1 MRRGLLIYNPAAGSG
16 RHRARLQNLLRI
28 LRDGGIA
35 TEAAATEQPGH
46 ATTLARNAATA
57 RSVDVV
63 FAHGGDG
70 TIREVAAGLLGSPV
84 ALGVIPGGTVNVVR
98 IAFGLAAKPEE
109 AAARLCQLAPRPIDV
124 GLCGGKPFLMQASA
138 GSVAH
143 VLARAQ
149 GSWLKKKFG
158 MAGILA
164 GSGPAFLEYGYPEII
179 AEIDGQSVRAYSVMV
194 CNISELAGPYRMV
207 PNGRHDDR
215 QLEVALFHGK
225 GFIAEASF
233 SIDLYRGRHAR
244 RPDVEIRPVSVVRI
258 LGPRGNALQIDGDA
272 VTAEWPVELRLA
284 DERLL
289 VLAEPDPRVSA

>member
-16 RHRARLQNLLRI
+16 RQRARLQNLLGL

-35 TEAAATEQPGH
+35 TEAIATHHPGH
-46 ATTLARNAATA
+46 ATTLARDAATV

-70 TIREVAAGLLGSPV
+70 TIREVAAGLLGSSV

-98 IAFGLAAKPEE
+98 LAFGLPATPE
-109 AAARLCQLAPRPIDV
+109 AAAVRLCQLTPRPIDV

-158 MAGILA
+158 LAGVLA
-164 GSGPAFLEYGYPEII
+164 GSGPAFLDYDYPPIE
-179 AEIDGQSVRAYSVMV
+179 AEIDGQTIRAFSVMV

-207 PNGRHDDR
+207 PAGRHDDR

-225 GFIAEASF
+225 GFLAEASF
-233 SIDLYRGRHAR
+233 SIDLYRGRHAT
-244 RPDVEIRPVSVVRI
+244 RPDIEIRPVSVVRM
-258 LGPRGNALQIDGDA
+258 LGPHPLPLQIDGDA
-272 VTAEWPVELRLA
+272 ITAQLPVELRLA

-289 VLAEPDPRVSA
+289 VLAEPDQRCPA

>member
-1 MRRGLLIYNPAAGSG
+1 MRRGLLIYNLAAGSG

-35 TEAAATEQPGH
+35 TEAVATQHPGH
-46 ATTLARNAATA
+46 ATTLARDAAAA

-70 TIREVAAGLLGSPV
+70 TVREVAAGLLGTPV

-98 IAFGLAAKPEE
+98 IAFGLPARPEQ
-109 AAARLCQLAPRPIDV
+109 AAARLCQLAPRPMDV
-124 GLCGGKPFLMQASA
+124 GLCDGKPFLMQASA

-143 VLARAQ
+143 VMARTQ
-149 GSWLKKKFG
+149 GSWLKARCG
-158 MAGILA
+158 LAGIVAASL
-164 GSGPAFLEYGYPEII
+164 PALLDYGYPEIE
-179 AEIDGQSVRAYSVMV
+179 AEIDGQPVRAYSVMV

-207 PNGRHDDR
+207 PAGRHDDR

-225 GFIAEASF
+225 GFLAEASF
-233 SIDLYRGRHAR
+233 SFDLYRGRHAS
-244 RPDVEIRPVSVVRI
+244 RPDVAIRPMSVVRI
-258 LGPRGNALQIDGDA
+258 LGPRGLALQIDGDA
-272 VTAEWPVELRLA
+272 IDARLPVELRLA

-289 VLAEPDPRVSA
+289 VLAEPDQPGSA